1 MASPAESCAAPP
13 GAASGSTATVAADN
27 LLASHADPAP
37 GQPGAPT
44 GIAAADP
51 CVHCGFCL
59 PTCASY
65 RVLGT
70 EMDSPRGRIHT
81 LKAIE
86 AGQLQL
92 DATVAGHF
100 DSCLGCF
107 ACVTACPSGVR
118 YDELIEATRPKLNA
132 PELRSPAQRAFR
144 RLLFS
149 LLPYPERLRAAL
161 TPLRIYAGT
170 PLQALARRSG
180 LTRLFGPQ
188 LEALDGLLPPLA
200 PEAFRDR
207 LPVVVPA
214 EGERRHRVGLVLG
227 CVQRLFDPAV
237 NAAAIRLLSANG
249 IEVVIP
255 PDQGCCGAVTHH
267 QGELGQTGELAG
279 AMLRSFEAVIG
290 EGRPAGPEPL
300 EAVLVAASGCG
311 HTLKHYGS
319 ILRDPAAAAKAGAPE
334 PLPAA
339 LGASFAA
346 QVADIQE
353 FLHRVGLAEGFR
365 SRLQPL
371 RHADGSPATAE
382 RPFRIVYHDA
392 CHMLHGQGLS
402 REPRGLLRLIPH
414 LQLLEAMEAGVC
426 CGSAGIYNL
435 VQPAEAAELGR
446 IKADDLSGTGAELA
460 VSANIG
466 CTLQIRRH
474 MEAGARP
481 IPVLHPVQVLLR
493 SLEGG

>member
-1 MASPAESCAAPP
+1 MASSPQRSAAGGGNAAHQAPP
-13 GAASGSTATVAADN
+13 PLSPTAAV
-27 LLASHADPAP
+27 
-37 GQPGAPT
+37 
-44 GIAAADP
+44 IAAADP

-65 RVLGT
+65 RVLAT

-86 AGQLQL
+86 AGTLTL
-92 DATVAGHF
+92 DAMVASHF
-100 DSCLGCF
+100 DTCLGCF

-118 YDELIEATRPKLNA
+118 YDQLIEATRPKLNA
-132 PELRSPAQRAFR
+132 PELRTPAQRAFR

-149 LLPYPERLRAAL
+149 LLPYPNRLRAVL
-161 TPLRIYAGT
+161 TPLRAYAGT

-188 LEALDGLLPPLA
+188 VEALESLLPPLA
-200 PEAFRDR
+200 PEAFRDV

-214 EGERRHRVGLVLG
+214 QGERRYRVGLVLG

-237 NAAAIRLLSANG
+237 NTAAIQVLSANG

-255 PDQGCCGAVTHH
+255 PNQGCCGAVTHH
-267 QGELGQTGELAG
+267 QGELAQTCELATDLM
-279 AMLRSFEAVIG
+279 ASFAAVIG

-300 EAVLVAASGCG
+300 DAVLVAASGCG
-311 HTLKHYGS
+311 HTLKHYGE
-319 ILRDPAAAAKAGAPE
+319 IMAAGPT
-334 PLPAA
+334 
-339 LGASFAA
+339 GASEPQATAFAH

-353 FLHRVGLAEGFR
+353 FLDRVGPSEAFR
-365 SRLQPL
+365 AALQPL
-371 RHADGSPATAE
+371 RHDDGSPATTE
-382 RPFRIVYHDA
+382 RPLRLAYHDA
-392 CHMLHGQGLS
+392 CHMLHGQGL
-402 REPRGLLRLIPH
+402 RQQPRSLLNTIPH
-414 LQLLEAMEAGVC
+414 VRLVEATEAGVC

-435 VQPAEAAELGR
+435 VQPEEAAELGR
-446 IKADDLSGTGAELA
+446 IKAADLSGTGADLA

-466 CTLQIRRH
+466 CTLQIRSH
-474 MEAGARP
+474 MEGTPRP
-481 IPVLHPVQVLLR
+481 IPVLHPVQLLQR